1 MHRDRSEAEHVV
13 SVRLVVG
20 MHRTEGNVTHNLAGR
35 ACHKGNDQSS
45 VIAHRFDQIR
55 FQFTPECR
63 HNYAPD
69 SARVTVVFRANDEL

>member
-1 MHRDRSEAEHVV
+1 
-13 SVRLVVG
+13 
-20 MHRTEGNVTHNLAGR
+20 
-35 ACHKGNDQSS
+35 